1 VADQSF
7 DDDAIVLVSHCSLFG
22 RNPPAQDHAIQTGSL
37 HMALDGDAKT
47 AANASQKDKCA
58 GRRASAAARLPV
70 RRGLSEVEAAIYL
83 SVPPSFFR
91 RLVDQGVMPR
101 PRVAGGRRIW
111 DVEELDVAFK
121 ALPRE
126 GGDEALFGGDG
137 GNSWADYQ

>member
-1 VADQSF
+1 
-7 DDDAIVLVSHCSLFG
+7 
-22 RNPPAQDHAIQTGSL
+22 
-37 HMALDGDAKT
+37 MARTSKT
-47 AANASQKDKCA
+47 DIS
-58 GRRASAAARLPV
+58 RRLPI

-83 SVPPSFFR
+83 SLSPSFFR

-126 GGDEALFGGDG
+126 GGDDASFGAVSGD
-137 GNSWADYQ
+137 SWADYE